1 MPHIS
6 IENLF
11 LNKIYLRC
19 RKLLDNKAKK
29 HSYENHLFLIW
40 NITVVSLFVMF
51 IISVYYLSNNIR
63 PSVHYLDIYSSTSTD
78 SKQVHHKEPFLITSV
93 SNFYGCTGILD
104 FFLYTISSF
113 LHTSI
118 ILVIGIVSRLFE
130 MQRKSFNDTWTILS
144 KSRYKTV
151 YKWISS

>member
-11 LNKIYLRC
+11 LNKIYLHC

-29 HSYENHLFLIW
+29 HSYENRLFLIW
-40 NITVVSLFVMF
+40 NITVVSLFLMF
-51 IISVYYLSNNIR
+51 IISVYYLSNNMKDHLVTILIYIVPQVRIR
-63 PSVHYLDIYSSTSTD
+63 SEFII
-78 SKQVHHKEPFLITSV
+78 EPFLITSV

-104 FFLYTISSF
+104 IFLYTISSF

-118 ILVIGIVSRLFE
+118 ILVIGIVSRLLE
-130 MQRKSFNDTWTILS
+130 MQRKSFNDTWTTLS